1 MAEVDRSDA
10 KIQFFTSL
18 VKGKKVLDLGVV
30 QHDLAKYEVG
40 TWLHRAIVEA
50 SKDCTGLDIDEEGVK
65 FLQNK
70 GYKVVHGDAQD
81 FDLDEKFEVIVAG
94 DLIEHLS
101 NFEGFLSSVSLH
113 LKSGGKFSIST
124 PNPFWWRHAV
134 KILFRGSAEPH
145 PQHTCWF
152 CDTTLTQLLNRNGFL
167 VEEVHYNSIYDLSTL
182 PQRIT
187 RLATRFLW
195 LPDKLKYNTIMM
207 VAKKLPE
214 Q

>member
-50 SKDCTGLDIDEEGVK
+50 SKDCTGLDIDREGVK
-65 FLQNK
+65 FLRNK
-70 GYKVVHGDAQD
+70 GYKVVYGDAQD
-81 FDLDEKFEVIVAG
+81 FDIGEKFEVIVAG

-101 NFEGFLSSVSLH
+101 NFEGFLSSVAKH
-113 LKSGGKFSIST
+113 LTSDGVFSIST

-134 KILFRGSAEPH
+134 KVFLYGGADPH

-152 CDTTLTQLLNRNGFL
+152 CDRTLEQLLNRHGFEI
-167 VEEVHYNSIYDLSTL
+167 EEIRYNSIYDLSTL

-195 LPDKLKYNTIMM
+195 LPDVLKHNTIML
-207 VAKKLPE
+207 VAKRITG